1 MQDLYGLPKLRDSL
15 SYLYVE
21 HAVIEQAGH
30 AIELWQKEGRT
41 LVPAASLCVLML
53 GPGTK
58 ISHAAVKV
66 LADNGCSILWTGEE
80 MTRFYAQGLG
90 ETRKA
95 YHLLKQAELAC
106 DPEKHTRVCIRM
118 YQKRFEEQL
127 DPSLTLPQIRGLEGV
142 RVRRAYKK
150 ASETYGVE
158 WHGRVYDRFN
168 WNSGDPI
175 NRALSA
181 ANATLNSVCHAAI
194 VSGGYSPAIGFVHM
208 GKQLSFVYDVADLY
222 KADLTIPI
230 AFSVVAEGKEN
241 VERRTRMA
249 CREKFREVKLL
260 ERILPDIDEILE
272 VPPEPVNAGLDVD
285 ADPALPTDLWPDL
298 VEESESTL

>member
-1 MQDLYGLPKLRDSL
+1 MQDLHGLPKLRDSL

-41 LVPAASLCVLML
+41 LVPAASLCVLMM

-58 ISHAAVKV
+58 ITHAAVKV
-66 LADNGCSILWTGEE
+66 LADNGCSMLWTGEE
-80 MTRFYAQGLG
+80 MTKFYAQGLG

-95 YHLLKQAELAC
+95 YHLLKQAEIAC
-106 DPEKHTRVCIRM
+106 NPVKHTRVCIRM
-118 YQKRFEEQL
+118 YQKRFEETL
-127 DPSLTLPQIRGLEGV
+127 DPSLTLPQIRGFEGV
-142 RVRRAYKK
+142 RVRRAYKV
-150 ASETYGVE
+150 ASEKYGVS
-158 WHGRVYDRFN
+158 WHGRLYDRSN
-168 WNSGDPI
+168 WGGSDPI

-194 VSGGYSPAIGFVHM
+194 VSGGYSPAIGFVHT

-222 KADLTIPI
+222 KADLTIPL
-230 AFSVVAEGKEN
+230 AFEIVAESKEN
-241 VERRTRMA
+241 IERRARRA

-260 ERILPDIDEILE
+260 ERILPDIDNILE
-272 VPPEPVNAGLDVD
+272 VPPEPINESMDMD
-285 ADPALPTDLWPDL
+285 ADPALPADLWDDP
-298 VEESESTL
+298 VQESEFPL